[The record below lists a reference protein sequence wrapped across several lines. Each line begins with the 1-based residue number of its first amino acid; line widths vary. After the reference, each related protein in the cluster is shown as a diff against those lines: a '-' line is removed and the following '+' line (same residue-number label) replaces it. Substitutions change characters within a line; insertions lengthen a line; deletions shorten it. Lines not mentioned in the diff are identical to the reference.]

1 MLPPRAAKERINFS
15 LLQSSP
21 TTSQTSL
28 NNIPKIQ
35 NVVDWDT
42 VRRKYR
48 MRFGDEIEKPS
59 SGEATLAEM
68 A

>member
-1 MLPPRAAKERINFS
+1 MSRAKSNVNFS

-21 TTSQTSL
+21 ADSQWSL
-28 NNIPKIQ
+28 SNIPRIQ

-48 MRFGDEIEKPS
+48 VRFGDEVEKPS
-59 SGEATLAEM
+59 DGEATLA
-68 A
+68 AIA